1 MSSTTSSRRFIVLQD
16 MIDDATGLRGLGCSP
31 DDGETKTV
39 LATTK
44 GFLFH
49 QLDAKQLRPLLEQE
63 AFNVVRLKSPGGTTY
78 QLTVTDDGKIK
89 LTKEGDSSDNT
100 ESTSDRTDGSD
111 TAESN

>member
-1 MSSTTSSRRFIVLQD
+1 MTSTTTQSTSRPILKDLVD
-16 MIDDATGLRGLGCSP
+16 ETTGLRGLGHY
-31 DDGETKTV
+31 DEAGKAVVILTIR
-39 LATTK
+39 

-78 QLTVTDDGKIK
+78 QLTVTDDGQIK
-89 LTKEGDSSDNT
+89 LTKEGDSSDDT

-111 TAESN
+111 ATESD